1 MHNEE
6 GRKGARHLRDELMV
20 LTMDTGLPLWGPGA
34 GCIKS
39 GYIRGSLHGL
49 CSWTCMFAFNKHKQ

>member
-1 MHNEE
+1 MIMMRNEE

-39 GYIRGSLHGL
+39 GYIRGSFAWPLFMDLHVRL
-49 CSWTCMFAFNKHKQ
+49 Q